1 MNWLLVA
8 IGASLGAPAR
18 YLIDRAVQSR
28 HRSRFPWGTLVVNV
42 LGSLI
47 LGLVAGA
54 VLAHAAPDGVAI
66 MIGTGLCGALTT
78 YSTFSLETVRL
89 LEQRALW
96 AAAANAGLSIL
107 AGLGAVYL
115 GLSAAAALWPLSPA

>member
-1 MNWLLVA
+1 VTWLLVA
-8 IGASLGAPAR
+8 LGAAVGAPAR
-18 YLIDRAVQSR
+18 YLIDRAVQDR

-54 VLAHAAPDGVAI
+54 TLAHAAPDGIGA

-89 LEQRALW
+89 LEQRAPW
-96 AAAANAGLSIL
+96 AALANAAVSIL

-115 GLSAAAALWPLSPA
+115 GLSAAAALWS